1 MLELQHVLILS
12 ASLMALGVYGVLARR
27 NAILILMSIELILTA
42 VNLNLLAFAY
52 FIPSNNLTG
61 QILALFVITIAAAE
75 IGLAM
80 AIILRVFKNRGTSQI
95 NELNTLRN

>member
-52 FIPSNNLTG
+52 FVPSNNLTG
-61 QILALFVITIAAAE
+61 QIFALFVITIAAAE

>member
-1 MLELQHVLILS
+1 MLELEHVLILS

-52 FIPSNNLTG
+52 FVPSNNLTG
-61 QILALFVITIAAAE
+61 QIFALFVITIAAAE
-75 IGLAM
+75 IALAM
-80 AIILRVFKNRGTSQI
+80 AIILRLFRKRGSVHVDEI
-95 NELNTLRN
+95 SEMRG

>member
-12 ASLMALGVYGVLARR
+12 ASLMALGVYGILVRR

-42 VNLNLLAFAY
+42 VNLNLLAFSY

-95 NELNTLRN
+95 NELNTLKN

>member
-12 ASLMALGVYGVLARR
+12 ASLMALGIYGVLARR

-52 FIPSNNLTG
+52 FAPSNNLTG

-80 AIILRVFKNRGTSQI
+80 AIILRVFKNRKI
-95 NELNTLRN
+95 